1 MLNQTSTEWKQSRD
15 EARQTIIEHSR
26 EYFTSDKSGKGYICP
41 VCGSGSGEHGT
52 GVTENPKKPNHFTC
66 WRGCFKN
73 ADIFEVIG
81 KEYGLGSF
89 AEQYT
94 KACEIFGI
102 SPDDGGQSVQRPT
115 RKADHKGKTDSPTTQ
130 PAQDDD
136 FTAFYREAQRHLT
149 ETDYH
154 RGISLETLKRFG
166 VGFMPD
172 WKHPKAPSNIQGT
185 PRLIVPNDEGG
196 YLARDT
202 RQNLTGKQQE
212 YVKMRA
218 GKTGLFNAEA
228 LKQDKSPIW
237 IVEGEFDA
245 LSIIDA
251 GGEAVALCSTTN
263 AGKLIKA
270 VKEQRPKMPLI
281 IALDSDK
288 AGESASTQIAEAL
301 KQLNFSLYRKKL
313 PEPYKD
319 ANEFLTA
326 DRESFTVW
334 ISTGADE
341 ALRQHEDAEAVESE
355 AFEREAVAY
364 YLPEFAVMLK
374 KNRETPAI
382 STGFS
387 NLDSVLG
394 GGLYA
399 GLYFIGAVSSLGKT
413 TLALQLAD
421 QVAQSGHGV
430 LIFSLEMARSELM
443 AKTLSRLS
451 FLKCAELYQSTK
463 YAKTTRGILR
473 GYFSREEGEIM
484 RLCMSE
490 YSEWGKYIHVSEGVG
505 NIGMSEV
512 TAKTEQY
519 IKHVGKPPVILID
532 YTQILE
538 PPEKGLTDKQAV
550 DKNVV
555 QLKRLSRDYHTPVIG
570 ISSFNRDNY
579 SAPVSM
585 AAFKESGS
593 IEYSSDVLIGLQYYG
608 WDFEDMEKGEKDA
621 QRMMRIRMIREDN
634 ERKAANFEPQE
645 IQLKVLKNR
654 NGRKGNCRF
663 DFWPAFN
670 FFRENGE

>member
-1 MLNQTSTEWKQSRD
+1 MTRN
-15 EARQTIIEHSR
+15 EAREYILQHATEHFER
-26 EYFTSDKSGKGYICP
+26 DKSGKGYICP
-41 VCGSGSGEHGT
+41 ICGSGSGKHGT
-52 GVTENPKKPNHFTC
+52 GVTENPQKKGHFTC
-66 WRGCFKN
+66 WAGGEDCFKN
-73 ADIFEVIG
+73 ADIFEIIG
-81 KEYGLGSF
+81 KEYGLSSF
-89 AEQYT
+89 ADQFN
-94 KACEIFGI
+94 KACEIFGVT
-102 SPDDGGQSVQRPT
+102 PDKHEQSGN
-115 RKADHKGKTDSPTTQ
+115 ATT
-130 PAQDDD
+130 PAMTEKELLD
-136 FTAFYREAQRHLT
+136 EAAKHIT
-149 ETDYH
+149 ETKYH

-185 PRLIVPNDEGG
+185 SRLIVPNDEGG

-218 GKTGLFNAEA
+218 GKTGLFNAKA
-228 LKQDKSPIW
+228 LNQDKSPIW
-237 IVEGEFDA
+237 VVEGEFDA

-334 ISTGADE
+334 VSTGADE
-341 ALRQHEDAEAVESE
+341 ALCQHEDAEAVESE

-382 STGFS
+382 STGFG
-387 NLDSVLG
+387 NLDNVLG

-519 IKHVGKPPVILID
+519 IKHVGKSPVILID

-579 SAPVSM
+579 SAPLNM

-593 IEYSSDVLIGLQYYG
+593 IEYSSDVLIGLQYTG
-608 WDFEDMEKGEKDA
+608 WDYQEHEKGEKDA
-621 QRMMRIRMIREDN
+621 SRLQRLKKLRELN
-634 ERKAANFEPQE
+634 EISAANLGAQD

-654 NGRKGNCRF
+654 NGKKGSCF
-663 DFWPAFN
+663 FHFWPAFN
-670 FFRENGE
+670 FWREHGE